1 MTKTEDRTSKAIF
14 VNLSDEEGSKLYVK
28 LSVLRAGLD
37 ITWKELMLTSLAN
50 SVSAHDTKLAEQITK
65 YIDKKVA

>member
-14 VNLSDEEGSKLYVK
+14 VNLSDDEGSKLYVK

-37 ITWKELMLTSLAN
+37 ITWKELMLSSLA
-50 SVSAHDTKLAEQITK
+50 STVGTYDPKLADQITK
-65 YIDKKVA
+65 YLDKKVA